1 VGKDY
6 APVYFG
12 GTTDQFSATQISL
25 PAGTELRSM
34 DIVIS
39 RIPMATMAGKVIDA
53 TTGQPT
59 RATVTITPLGPNI
72 QFTTMSSVN
81 VSGGRI
87 VVDNGLTLFVNPAGE
102 FSGPMLAQGKYLL
115 TAFLDT
121 QGHRLSGQSTVELG
135 SANVADARIVV
146 SPLPDVFGR
155 VAIENRPG
163 IAAADM
169 GRVQVS
175 LKSTVATVLDI
186 KPQPVSAAGTFT
198 LRNATAGDYVV
209 SVSPGI
215 EKGYVKSIQLG
226 NIDVLN
232 DGLHT
237 GTLPDGEMLIVI
249 GTNPGGLA
257 GIAKD
262 ESGAPMSNVTVAL
275 LPDEY
280 HRNRIDLYQSAISD
294 AAGVYRFDRV
304 PPGAYRLFA
313 WEDVEKDAW
322 RNPAFM
328 RVYENR
334 GKGVNVGEGVSG
346 NADLDVIR
354 IR

>member
-1 VGKDY
+1 MSNVG
-6 APVYFG
+6 
-12 GTTDQFSATQISL
+12 
-25 PAGTELRSM
+25 
-34 DIVIS
+34 
-39 RIPMATMAGKVIDA
+39 
-53 TTGQPT
+53 
-59 RATVTITPLGPNI
+59 VT
-72 QFTTMSSVN
+72 
-81 VSGGRI
+81 GGRI
-87 VVDNGLTLFVNPAGE
+87 VVDNGLTLYVNPAGE
-102 FSGPMLAQGKYLL
+102 FSGPMLPQGKYLL
-115 TAFLDT
+115 TAFLDA
-121 QGHRLSGQSTVELG
+121 QGRRLSGQTTVELG
-135 SANVADARIVV
+135 TANVTDARIVV
-146 SPLPDVFGR
+146 SPLPDVSGR
-155 VAIENRPG
+155 VAIENRTG

-169 GRVQVS
+169 GRVQVG

-186 KPQPVSAAGTFT
+186 KPQPVSASGNFT
-198 LRNATAGDYVV
+198 LRNGTAGDYVV

-215 EKGYVKSIQLG
+215 EKGYLKSIQLG
-226 NIDVLN
+226 NIDILN

-237 GTLPDGEMLIVI
+237 GNIPDGEMLIVI

-280 HRNRIDLYQSAISD
+280 HRNRIDLYQNAISD
-294 AAGVYRFDRV
+294 AAGAYRFDRV

-328 RVYENR
+328 RLFENR
-334 GKGVNVGEGVSG
+334 GKGVNVSEGISG